1 MITDENLDKYKNIIK
16 SKPYFSLMEYGDTYY
31 FGLILNNID
40 FICTFY
46 DLEKIQEI
54 HVDKF
59 LNFVEQWWWESNRK
73 EPINLFLGSKMQEF
87 VYAIK
92 HLSAKEMKIIM
103 GYNITIEEKKV
114 KKRNTRKRVVY
125 HKVNN

>member
-1 MITDENLDKYKNIIK
+1 
-16 SKPYFSLMEYGDTYY
+16 MEYGDTYY